1 MPPHV
6 TCQLMGGLGNQLF
19 IIAAAL
25 AYAQEHRLPC
35 ALPADYAGMTGADGS
50 ARPVYWDT
58 LLSGLK
64 PLLQS
69 YPEHEAG
76 LQPLEE
82 PACFGFA
89 PLPPPQAE
97 RMHLTG
103 YFQHLRYTEG
113 QWPAVKAQ
121 LGLAQLQG
129 ETRHDAIGL
138 HFRLGDYQLLR
149 HLYPAM
155 TLTYYTAALQHVA
168 TVTQRDDWAVHYAL
182 QEADDVHVAPLLQ
195 GLREN
200 FPRMRFQRI
209 AAELADWQQFL
220 HLSCCRHVVTANSTF
235 SWWAARL
242 NPSASKVVTYPDPWF
257 PGISMAAPE
266 TDANSGRWLA
276 IPVVAA

>member
-1 MPPHV
+1 MHPYV

-25 AYAQEHRLPC
+25 AYAQEHQLPC
-35 ALPADYAGMTGADGS
+35 ALPADYAGMAGADGS

-58 LLSGLK
+58 LLGALRPHLK
-64 PLLQS
+64 S
-69 YPEHEAG
+69 YPEHEDG
-76 LQPLEE
+76 MQHLEE

-103 YFQHLRYTEG
+103 YFQHFRYSDRH
-113 QWPAVKAQ
+113 WPAVKAQ
-121 LGLAQLQG
+121 LGVADLQG

-182 QEADDVHVAPLLQ
+182 QEADDCHVAPLLQ
-195 GLREN
+195 GLQAH
-200 FPRMRFQRI
+200 FPRMQFQRI

-242 NPSASKVVTYPDPWF
+242 NCHDDAVVVCPRQWVH
-257 PGISMAAPE
+257 GQ
-266 TDANSGRWLA
+266 
-276 IPVVAA
+276 PVVEAIVPAEWTILDI